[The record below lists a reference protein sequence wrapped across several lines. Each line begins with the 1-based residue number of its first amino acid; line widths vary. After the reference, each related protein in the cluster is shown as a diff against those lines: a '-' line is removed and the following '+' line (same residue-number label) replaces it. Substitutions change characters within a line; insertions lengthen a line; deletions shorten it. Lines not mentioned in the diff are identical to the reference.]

1 MKTQKRAITYGRG
14 VFMAVAAAVAYGTNP
29 LFALPLYGDGFDAD
43 TMLLLRYLPAALF
56 LGGWMIW
63 RRESFRMSVRELI
76 GAAVCGQLFS
86 LSSLFLFQSY
96 QKMDAGVAST
106 LLFVYPMMV
115 ALIMALG
122 FREKSGKRVWAG
134 IALSLVGVA
143 LLCRR
148 ADGAAVSGA
157 GMVLVMLS
165 ALSYA
170 VYMVAVNRT
179 GLCRVPAVKLTF
191 YVVLFGSLLYL
202 FRLRFGV
209 ELKGDFNLV
218 AWINIV
224 GIALFPS
231 VISMT
236 CTTLAIQRIGA
247 TVTAILGA
255 LEPVTAVA
263 IGVALFGERL
273 SVRIVLGIVLILAA
287 VVLAAL
293 DRHDGGAGAEKS

>member
-1 MKTQKRAITYGRG
+1 MKTTNAATAYSRG
-14 VFMAVAAAVAYGTNP
+14 VFLAVAAAVAYGTNP
-29 LFALPLYGDGFDAD
+29 LFALPLYADGFDAD
-43 TMLLLRYLPAALF
+43 TMLLLRYIPAALL
-56 LGGWMIW
+56 LGGWMLLKK
-63 RRESFRMSVRELI
+63 ESFRMGWRELV

-86 LSSLFLFQSY
+86 LSSLFLFLSY
-96 QKMDAGVAST
+96 RKMDAGVAST

-115 ALIMALG
+115 ALIMAIG
-122 FREKSGKRVWAG
+122 FREKSGAKVWIG
-134 IALSLVGVA
+134 ILLSLGGVA

-157 GMVLVMLS
+157 GLWLVMLS

-170 VYMVAVNRT
+170 IYMVAVNRS
-179 GLCRVPAVKLTF
+179 GLRGMPAVKLTF

-202 FRLRFGV
+202 VRLRFGV
-209 ELKGDFNLV
+209 DIKGEFNAP
-218 AWINIV
+218 AWLNIA

-247 TVTAILGA
+247 TVTAIFGA
-255 LEPVTAVA
+255 LEPVTAVV
-263 IGVALFGERL
+263 IGVTLFEERL
-273 SVRIVLGIVLILAA
+273 SVRIVLGIALILVS

-293 DRHDGGAGAEKS
+293 DRRGGRG